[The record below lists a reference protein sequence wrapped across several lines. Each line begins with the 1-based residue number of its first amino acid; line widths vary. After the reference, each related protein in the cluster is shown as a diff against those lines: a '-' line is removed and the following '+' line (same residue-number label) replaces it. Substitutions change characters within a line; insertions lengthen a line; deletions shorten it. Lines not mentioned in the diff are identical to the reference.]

1 MNLNLKYAVNGVLL
15 AALFFIGLELISFLI
30 SINDPAAEKSNAP
43 IDINTAKSIIE
54 NDPRLEKGKQLF
66 ARDCAACHAIN
77 KIIDGQS
84 LAGIETRVP
93 DKKLLYSWIR
103 NSEAVLKSGDEYFVN
118 LSKQY
123 NNVRMNSFPNFTD
136 EDIDA
141 ILFYIKVRTNGIY

>member
-1 MNLNLKYAVNGVLL
+1 M
-15 AALFFIGLELISFLI
+15 SM
-30 SINDPAAEKSNAP
+30 NDPEAKKANTP
-43 IDINTAKSIIE
+43 IDINTMKSVLLS
-54 NDPRLEKGKQLF
+54 DPRLEKGKQLF

-84 LAGIETRVP
+84 LAGIETRVL

-123 NNVRMNSFPNFTD
+123 NNVRMNSFPNLTD

-141 ILFYIKVRTNGIY
+141 ILFYIKVEGSGSF